1 MKKILLFACV
11 VVFASCA
18 NKKDSSIII
27 KESFDSIAVNLN
39 DSAVN
44 ILRQERLN
52 GMTDSIVNKCFALLD
67 SSIIVDPHYVIA
79 YINKIGLQKEL
90 RQYKDAIITTKEL
103 LSIKNTPEYIVEL
116 GILHQLTGDV
126 ESAQKEYNDAFEE
139 FTERIKSGY
148 ATSADTMN
156 LFFVDYLLNGK
167 SQTLRDVKS
176 ISKSNP
182 NIDYYIDFFE
192 NINHDKLLDMKK

>member
-1 MKKILLFACV
+1 MKKMLLLICV
-11 VVFASCA
+11 IVFVSCQ
-18 NKKDSSIII
+18 NKKSTNVIT
-27 KESFDSIAVNLN
+27 ESTFNSIAVAFN

-44 ILRQERLN
+44 ILQQGRLT
-52 GMTDSIVNKCFALLD
+52 GMTDSIANKCYALLD
-67 SSIIVDPHYVIA
+67 SSIIIEPHYVIA

-90 RQYKDAIITTKEL
+90 RQYNDAIITAKEL
-103 LSIKNTPEYIVEL
+103 LSIKNAPEYIVEL
-116 GILHQLTGDV
+116 GSLYQLAGDI
-126 ESAQKEYNDAFEE
+126 ESAKRNYSDAFEV

-148 ATSADTMN
+148 ATNADTMN
-156 LFFVDYLLNGK
+156 FFFVDYLLNGK